1 MIVQTVERVN
11 YKKSEVCRKM
21 LNSPYKAQNA
31 ANFWKRWHITLSR
44 FGLRLFQ
51 KPTGEDI
58 KNHRRS

>member
-1 MIVQTVERVN
+1 VKLSLEG
-11 YKKSEVCRKM
+11 
-21 LNSPYKAQNA
+21 
-31 ANFWKRWHITLSR
+31 KRDPVFPFLPR